1 MRNNN
6 HTQTN
11 SGDAVMTDLQAPT
24 NNLEAFKLALQL
36 AVSAPNDEQ
45 SAKALKIANQL
56 SSLLTADQV
65 NAVKTELE
73 VEQVDG

>member
-1 MRNNN
+1 
-6 HTQTN
+6 
-11 SGDAVMTDLQAPT
+11 MTDLQAPT

>member
-1 MRNNN
+1 
-6 HTQTN
+6 
-11 SGDAVMTDLQAPT
+11 MTDLQAPT

-65 NAVKTELE
+65 FNAVKTELE
-73 VEQVDG
+73 VEQADDS

>member
-1 MRNNN
+1 
-6 HTQTN
+6 
-11 SGDAVMTDLQAPT
+11 MTDLQAPT
-24 NNLEAFKLALQL
+24 NKLEAFKLALQL
-36 AVSAPNDEQ
+36 AVAAPNDEQ

-73 VEQVDG
+73 MEQADG

>member
-1 MRNNN
+1 
-6 HTQTN
+6 
-11 SGDAVMTDLQAPT
+11 MTDLQAPT

-73 VEQVDG
+73 VEMADV